1 MSETI
6 KEYLVS
12 IGFNVDEKSLSK
24 FNNGLKS
31 AAKSAAVIGTAA
43 VAAAGI
49 VTKVISDVAKS
60 FDETRQLSQR
70 VNATA
75 NEIKELGYVA
85 SVSGSSIEAAN
96 RSFEGLNRTA
106 GEAALNIGRGATA
119 FKELGL
125 SAKKQNGDLK
135 TTGEL
140 MAEVGD
146 KIKDLSSQE
155 QVAVLTRLGIDPT
168 LVKTL
173 TGDIKGLKSEF
184 NSLYKS
190 VGINA
195 EKAGEQSEAFND
207 SVTKLSFVFDTLK
220 KSIALKF
227 MPQIKVGIDSL
238 RKFMVENA
246 PKIIQSIMPIVDV
259 ILRISGAFLKI
270 TGRIAQ
276 VAGVIITWFT
286 KLNDATDGWAGTIL
300 AAVAAWKM
308 LNLAFLASPIG
319 IILSLVAAIALLVDD
334 FLTFKEGGQSLIDWN
349 NDFGKALGVT
359 IEVVKFLGKLIG
371 IFISGTLQGL
381 SNALKMVFDGIFIS
395 IKAAIAGVLKITGF
409 INKIGSSIKSFFGFG
424 DGDQNSIPG
433 DLSTSPLTSN
443 SMSSNQNVNQET
455 KIIIQGDSSP
465 EATAKAV
472 AGQQTRVNA
481 DMVRNVSGVIR

>member
-6 KEYLVS
+6 KEYLVG

-155 QVAVLTRLGIDPT
+155 QD
-168 LVKTL
+168 
-173 TGDIKGLKSEF
+173 
-184 NSLYKS
+184 Y
-190 VGINA
+190 
-195 EKAGEQSEAFND
+195 
-207 SVTKLSFVFDTLK
+207 
-220 KSIALKF
+220 
-227 MPQIKVGIDSL
+227 
-238 RKFMVENA
+238 
-246 PKIIQSIMPIVDV
+246 
-259 ILRISGAFLKI
+259 
-270 TGRIAQ
+270 
-276 VAGVIITWFT
+276 
-286 KLNDATDGWAGTIL
+286 
-300 AAVAAWKM
+300 
-308 LNLAFLASPIG
+308 
-319 IILSLVAAIALLVDD
+319 
-334 FLTFKEGGQSLIDWN
+334 
-349 NDFGKALGVT
+349 
-359 IEVVKFLGKLIG
+359 
-371 IFISGTLQGL
+371 
-381 SNALKMVFDGIFIS
+381 
-395 IKAAIAGVLKITGF
+395 IKA
-409 INKIGSSIKSFFGFG
+409 
-424 DGDQNSIPG
+424 
-433 DLSTSPLTSN
+433 
-443 SMSSNQNVNQET
+443 
-455 KIIIQGDSSP
+455 
-465 EATAKAV
+465 
-472 AGQQTRVNA
+472 
-481 DMVRNVSGVIR
+481 

>member
-75 NEIKELGYVA
+75 NEIKQLGYVA

-246 PKIIQSIMPIVDV
+246 PKIIQAI
-259 ILRISGAFLKI
+259 ISGAFLKI

-276 VAGVIITWFT
+276 VAGVIISWFT
-286 KLNDATDGWAGTIL
+286 KINDATDGWAGTIL

-409 INKIGSSIKSFFGFG
+409 INKIGSSIKGFFGFG
-424 DGDQNSIPG
+424 DGNQNSNPG

-472 AGQQTRVNA
+472 AGQQTRV
-481 DMVRNVSGVIR
+481 RNVSGVIR